1 MVSISVF
8 CGLVWCPR
16 TDLNCQPFAYKAT
29 ALPLCYMGIWL
40 RGLDSNQR
48 PLGYE
53 PKKLP
58 TAIPRHMYDNS
69 CKGLTAELTFPYL
82 LPVFERS
89 EIAPTVVFDK
99 HRRLVNRPSCK
110 GLIRHSANHEL

>member
-1 MVSISVF
+1 
-8 CGLVWCPR
+8 
-16 TDLNCQPFAYKAT
+16 
-29 ALPLCYMGIWL
+29 
-40 RGLDSNQR
+40 
-48 PLGYE
+48 
-53 PKKLP
+53 
-58 TAIPRHMYDNS
+58 MYDNS